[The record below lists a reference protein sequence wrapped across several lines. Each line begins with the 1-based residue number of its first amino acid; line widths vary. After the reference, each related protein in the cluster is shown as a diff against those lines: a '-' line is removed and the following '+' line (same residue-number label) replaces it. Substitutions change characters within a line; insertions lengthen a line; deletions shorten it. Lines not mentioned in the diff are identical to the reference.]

1 MNTTANLTEV
11 VEKAMADVKEIRVV
25 LAPAWLML
33 GTENSPKKGFTAMI
47 TTNVVREI
55 YQRLLLVLV
64 GLASATLMTQQFL
77 YASIAGLAVVGAVM
91 AVALAVLERKDAKR
105 QKARQQRI
113 RAMAAKWQPSKRGG
127 N

>member
-1 MNTTANLTEV
+1 MN
-11 VEKAMADVKEIRVV
+11 
-25 LAPAWLML
+25 
-33 GTENSPKKGFTAMI
+33 

-105 QKARQQRI
+105 QEARQQRI
-113 RAMAAKWQPSKRGG
+113 RVFIQQRLTKRCEG
-127 N
+127 